1 MQRSEIHTNL
11 GMISYLHRDGT
22 IPIIFLHGLGGSGNN
37 WIKLQQYLDPV
48 FALYMPDLA
57 GQGRTMIDNYDYTI
71 GMQCRVVRSF
81 ADSLGIS
88 HPVLMG
94 NSYGGW
100 VSLRLVLSG
109 MPVLHLFLVDSAG
122 INRTG
127 GEGTPES
134 REAFVDRIMRMNPGN
149 SRESIRQM
157 IMNNATGREKLT
169 DGELGS
175 ISVPTTIIWGSED
188 RIIPVDYAYQL
199 HSLIHGSHLEI
210 INGAGHTPQTS
221 NPEEVA
227 GIISR
232 YIKEGQANK

>member
-1 MQRSEIHTNL
+1 MQRSEIHSDIGT
-11 GMISYLHRDGT
+11 ISYLHRDGAV
-22 IPIIFLHGLGGSGNN
+22 PIIFLHGLGGSGNN
-37 WIKLQQYLDPV
+37 WIKLQQYLDPG

-57 GQGRTMIDNYDYTI
+57 GQGRTKIESYDYTI
-71 GMQCRVVRSF
+71 GMQCRAIRSF
-81 ADSLGIS
+81 VDGLGIS
-88 HPVLMG
+88 HPALVG

-109 MPVLHLFLVDSAG
+109 MPVSRLFLVDSAG
-122 INRTG
+122 INKTG

-134 REAFVDRIMRMNPGN
+134 REAFVDRIMRMNPRN

-157 IMNNATGREKLT
+157 IINNATGREKLS
-169 DGELGS
+169 DEELGS

-188 RIIPVDYAYQL
+188 RIIPVDYAYRL
-199 HSLIHGSHLEI
+199 HSLIHGSDLEI
-210 INGAGHTPQTS
+210 IQGAGHTPQTS

-232 YIKEGQANK
+232 FTMKGQAKE

>member
-1 MQRSEIHTNL
+1 MQRSEIHTDL
-11 GMISYLHRDGT
+11 GTISYLHREGT

-37 WIKLQQYLDPV
+37 WIKLQQHLDHR

-57 GQGRTMIDNYDYTI
+57 GQGRTKIDNYDHTVA
-71 GMQCRVVRSF
+71 MQCRVIRSF
-81 ADSLGIS
+81 ADGLGI
-88 HPVLMG
+88 HQPALVG

-109 MPVLHLFLVDSAG
+109 MPVSRLFLVDSAG

-134 REAFVDRIMRMNPGN
+134 REAFVDRIMRMNPRN

-157 IMNNATGREKLT
+157 TINNASGREKLT
-169 DGELGS
+169 DAELGS
-175 ISVPTTIIWGSED
+175 ISVPTVIIWGSED
-188 RIIPVDYAYQL
+188 GIIPVEYAHQL
-199 HSLIHGSHLEI
+199 HSLIHNSHLEI
-210 INGAGHTPQTS
+210 IRGAGHTPHTS

-227 GIISR
+227 SIISR
-232 YIKEGQANK
+232 FILQGNAPE